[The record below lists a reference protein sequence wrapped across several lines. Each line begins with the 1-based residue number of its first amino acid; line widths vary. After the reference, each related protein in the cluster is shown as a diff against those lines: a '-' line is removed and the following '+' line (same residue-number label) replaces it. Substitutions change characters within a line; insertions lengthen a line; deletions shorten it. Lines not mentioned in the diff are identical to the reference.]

1 MAGHPPPRRAPD
13 GRLPHR
19 PPGSGN
25 RPGRPARLHRGRRR
39 AAHRLERHRAAERAA
54 AARVHRGPGAHRV
67 AGPRPVGVHGRGD
80 ARARQGRR
88 ARRARPGA
96 RPAVRPGREP
106 GWRAVLRHRDGADR
120 AAGYRAP
127 ARAAHRRRTR
137 QDRRQPRPRPRQE
150 RGKKERSPQERLQ
163 PVPGHHRPRG
173 DARRGGQARP
183 APRPDRGRLRLHRRR
198 RLGPVAAAPGAA
210 PRGRRP
216 AHHRHR
222 RRRAPRRR
230 TGRHRGRRDRGAAR
244 RRLQRSAAA
253 RPAPGRGG
261 GAGHPPG
268 RRDEPGRR
276 APAPHRHRRRPGHRA
291 HRGRREHP
299 AQARMSFA
307 DPVLGAVGLLL
318 AAGLAWAAVAAGRR
332 RAAALAAAGITAGA
346 PGTGKGR
353 GRSAGIWFTIAGLAV
368 LAVAVAG
375 PSATVPVSRASGTV
389 ILAMDVSGSMA
400 ATDVAPSRLAAAKR
414 AALSF
419 IGAQPDSV
427 DIGVVAFTQGGLEA
441 ALPTPDHTTAEAAVR
456 RLKASGGTSLG
467 DAILASLSAITHK
480 TVVLRRDGSAPDIGY
495 WPSATIVLFSD
506 GQDEG
511 GATGGTSSS
520 TSTNPAAAVAEKAGV
535 HIDTVGV
542 GTAAG
547 TTVDV
552 DGYHLFTA
560 LNAAALRSIAQTTAG
575 AYHPASDA
583 GQLNGIASSID
594 LRLTTTH
601 EPLPL
606 AGAFIGL
613 ALVLLAV
620 GAVLTVTRSGRVV

>member
-1 MAGHPPPRRAPD
+1 
-13 GRLPHR
+13 
-19 PPGSGN
+19 
-25 RPGRPARLHRGRRR
+25 
-39 AAHRLERHRAAERAA
+39 
-54 AARVHRGPGAHRV
+54 
-67 AGPRPVGVHGRGD
+67 
-80 ARARQGRR
+80 
-88 ARRARPGA
+88 
-96 RPAVRPGREP
+96 
-106 GWRAVLRHRDGADR
+106 
-120 AAGYRAP
+120 
-127 ARAAHRRRTR
+127 
-137 QDRRQPRPRPRQE
+137 
-150 RGKKERSPQERLQ
+150 
-163 PVPGHHRPRG
+163 
-173 DARRGGQARP
+173 
-183 APRPDRGRLRLHRRR
+183 
-198 RLGPVAAAPGAA
+198 
-210 PRGRRP
+210 
-216 AHHRHR
+216 
-222 RRRAPRRR
+222 
-230 TGRHRGRRDRGAAR
+230 
-244 RRLQRSAAA
+244 
-253 RPAPGRGG
+253 
-261 GAGHPPG
+261 
-268 RRDEPGRR
+268 
-276 APAPHRHRRRPGHRA
+276 
-291 HRGRREHP
+291 
-299 AQARMSFA
+299 MSFA

-332 RAAALAAAGITAGA
+332 RAAAFAAAGITAGA

-368 LAVAVAG
+368 LAVAAAG

-427 DIGVVAFTQGGLEA
+427 DIGVVAFTQGGLES
-441 ALPTPDHTTAEAAVR
+441 ALPTADHTTAEAAVR

-480 TVVLRRDGSAPDIGY
+480 TVVLRRDGSAPNIGY

-511 GATGGTSSS
+511 GATGGTSSSSGTS

>member
-1 MAGHPPPRRAPD
+1 
-13 GRLPHR
+13 
-19 PPGSGN
+19 
-25 RPGRPARLHRGRRR
+25 
-39 AAHRLERHRAAERAA
+39 
-54 AARVHRGPGAHRV
+54 
-67 AGPRPVGVHGRGD
+67 
-80 ARARQGRR
+80 
-88 ARRARPGA
+88 
-96 RPAVRPGREP
+96 
-106 GWRAVLRHRDGADR
+106 
-120 AAGYRAP
+120 
-127 ARAAHRRRTR
+127 
-137 QDRRQPRPRPRQE
+137 
-150 RGKKERSPQERLQ
+150 
-163 PVPGHHRPRG
+163 
-173 DARRGGQARP
+173 
-183 APRPDRGRLRLHRRR
+183 
-198 RLGPVAAAPGAA
+198 
-210 PRGRRP
+210 
-216 AHHRHR
+216 
-222 RRRAPRRR
+222 
-230 TGRHRGRRDRGAAR
+230 
-244 RRLQRSAAA
+244 
-253 RPAPGRGG
+253 
-261 GAGHPPG
+261 
-268 RRDEPGRR
+268 
-276 APAPHRHRRRPGHRA
+276 
-291 HRGRREHP
+291 
-299 AQARMSFA
+299 MSFA
-307 DPVLGAVGLLL
+307 DPVLLAVGLLL

-480 TVVLRRDGSAPDIGY
+480 TVVLRRDGSAPNIGY

-506 GQDEG
+506 GQDEAGSG
-511 GATGGTSSS
+511 GSASSS
-520 TSTNPAAAVAEKAGV
+520 AGPAASAAERAGV

-547 TTVDV
+547 ATVDV

-560 LNAAALRSIAQTTAG
+560 LNAATLRSIAQTTAG
-575 AYHPASDA
+575 AYHPAADA